1 MSTHFP
7 KGQSPNPGGLTS
19 EHRKMAIEFRYAC
32 TREGI
37 KRLPL
42 ILSIIDDPETPPNT
56 RSIMWNSLLDR
67 GIGKPA
73 PVQIDSSDEDGIP
86 PSQMTQEQIN
96 KHIEGN
102 FFGAVEDMLTT
113 KNERFMELVNKAAN
127 ESKNEINNTI
137 SKEPHTKDADD
148 VKDKTATHPES
159 IEKNNKR
166 ANKATKNTEQ
176 VESHPITPQQ

>member
-19 EHRKMAIEFRYAC
+19 EHRQLAINFRYTCAK
-32 TREGI
+32 ESVKI
-37 KRLPL
+37 LPL
-42 ILSIIDDPETPPNT
+42 ILSTIYDPETPPNV
-56 RSIMWNSLLDR
+56 RGSLWNSLSDR
-67 GIGKPA
+67 GFGKA
-73 PVQIDSSDEDGIP
+73 MQTIQLDDVSENTP
-86 PSQMTQEQIN
+86 PSQMTQAQLN
-96 KHIEGN
+96 KMIEGD
-102 FFGAVEDMLTT
+102 FFGLAKDMLDA
-113 KNERFMELVNKAAN
+113 KNERLMELVNKAAN

-166 ANKATKNTEQ
+166 ANKGTKNTEQ
-176 VESHPITPQQ
+176 